1 MDKAT
6 KTGLD
11 EAKTASRGVTQ
22 KTAEAPG
29 DLIGNNT
36 ADKTTS
42 TGKSKKKKPKETE
55 KIYIPRAKRQ
65 QIIDNL
71 KLF

>member
-29 DLIGNNT
+29 DLIGNNI

-42 TGKSKKKKPKETE
+42 IGKSKKKKT
-55 KIYIPRAKRQ
+55 KRNRK
-65 QIIDNL
+65 NL
-71 KLF
+71 YSTSKKATNY